1 MNNTSNLLL
10 RKGKTMKKLLSLLIV
25 AVMLLSTLTACDLE
39 TAKGYLVNF
48 LEQFTTTAKEDKV
61 VRTTVTE
68 EEYMNAFKVNNF
80 TVKADTGE
88 EGVYLVVDGSKIIY
102 QISMGESGMSLKCD
116 LEKHVIISSTSAGD
130 LAYLSEDVASEE
142 EVTLANMGL
151 LESYAYETLT
161 YNEERK
167 SYTYSDEYEIVE
179 FFFEDGTLAKVVMST
194 PDDNT
199 VQGEVYD
206 IGTSVVEIGEY
217 TVVNDGKVDPSKAA
231 ADVLTTVTDEQLAA
245 HLELRNFT
253 INAVALQYGLYSV
266 EASLKV
272 ADTALELA
280 INMMGEKEAQYMAL
294 VDGEFLSIER
304 LGDGYL
310 ATPIGGTM
318 EDLEEVIEMAREYMK
333 AEYLTYNEE
342 GRYYTLDIEGETFYL
357 YFENGQIVKAV
368 YVIKEGEMMSEV
380 ILSISNVGTTEVT
393 LPEYTL
399 NTNE

>member
-10 RKGKTMKKLLSLLIV
+10 RKGNTMKKLLSLLIV

-39 TAKGYLVNF
+39 TAKGYLVNV

-68 EEYMNAFKVNNF
+68 EEYVNAFKVNNF
-80 TVKADTGE
+80 TVKAGTGE
-88 EGVYLVVDGSKIIY
+88 EGVYMVVDGSKIIY
-102 QISMGESGMSLKCD
+102 QISMGESGISIKCD
-116 LEKHVIISSTSAGD
+116 LEKHVIISSTSTGD
-130 LAYLSEDVASEE
+130 LAYFSEDVASEG
-142 EVTLANMGL
+142 EVTLENVGL

-167 SYTYSDEYEIVE
+167 SYTYSDEDEILE
-179 FFFEDGTLAKVVMST
+179 FFFEDGALAKVVMSNPNDT
-194 PDDNT
+194 A

-206 IGTSVVEIGEY
+206 VGTSVVELGEY
-217 TVVNDGKVDPSKAA
+217 IVVNDGKVDPSKAA
-231 ADVLTTVTDEQLAA
+231 ADVVTIVTDEQLVA

-310 ATPIGGTM
+310 ATPIGATM
-318 EDLEEVIEMAREYMK
+318 EDL
-333 AEYLTYNEE
+333 
-342 GRYYTLDIEGETFYL
+342 
-357 YFENGQIVKAV
+357 
-368 YVIKEGEMMSEV
+368 
-380 ILSISNVGTTEVT
+380 
-393 LPEYTL
+393 
-399 NTNE
+399 